1 MFATFTRSLR
11 FQIIAAL
18 LTMLAVFAVAQ
29 TLTLF
34 ALGEQLNNQVILNLA
49 SRLQLTQ
56 QHLVTQ
62 AMHYQE
68 NTQREFSAHHRI
80 VQLYYQDLIG
90 HIKTFDMLCNAFM
103 HREFEPGLTGLPVA
117 LYPSLDRDTRMAVS
131 KLETIWNHYQ
141 KDLMTALGSDPEQPR
156 LQAAAQYVIQNRQ
169 RLEHA
174 ANGLQTEIQHLAR
187 SHLNK
192 INLINR
198 LALLAASLVAIAILF
213 WFYRKVIKPL
223 GLATEGFRKVA
234 QGDFGHQVHIES
246 NNEIAW
252 MTESFNH
259 LSNRLY
265 AIFRL
270 IDHVQQGSDLD
281 STLKFVGE
289 DFSRFIPLNW
299 MGVLFQTGDGTSLKL
314 EKSFFNGIQDN
325 SGRRNYRLKG
335 TLLELA
341 MQSGEPQHIP
351 DMQLTSQK
359 NTAYIFLREL
369 VSKGMRDAI
378 FLPFADHSPVP
389 GVLAFASETANVYTR
404 EHLELLT
411 NIAHLVTH
419 SFGRTVKLAEHSRLA
434 AIGEF
439 ASGVAHEIR
448 SPLAT
453 VSIALDYLKKTHLP
467 GTASKRAE
475 LASLEAERMARL
487 LDDMLL
493 YAKPIALKMREL
505 DLSVVL
511 ANLLETSEDIARQK
525 HQRFAFSSNTERS
538 TTFADHDRLVQI
550 FLNLARNA
558 CEAAPDGSEIQWTLA
573 KVAGSDVLSV
583 SIHNGGDPIPEEN
596 QRRLFEPFFT
606 TKPSGTGLG
615 LSIVKRLV
623 HAHGGDIKIESDRV
637 GGTRTLVTLPFA
649 AGTTSALRH

>member
-1 MFATFTRSLR
+1 MLSTFGQSLR

-18 LTMLAVFAVAQ
+18 LTMLVVFAISQ

-34 ALGEQLNNQVILNLA
+34 ALEEQLNNQVILNLA

-56 QHLVTQ
+56 QNLVTQ

-68 NTQREFSAHHRI
+68 NTHREFTKNPRI
-80 VQLYYQDLIG
+80 LRLYYQDLIR

-103 HREFEPGLTGLPVA
+103 HREFEPGLTGLPAA
-117 LYPSLDRDTRMAVS
+117 LYPSLDRDTKMAVS
-131 KLETIWNHYQ
+131 KLESIWNQYHKELIQ
-141 KDLMTALGSDPEQPR
+141 TLGADPEKPR
-156 LQAAAQYVIQNRQ
+156 LLASSDYIIQNRQ
-169 RLEHA
+169 QLEFA
-174 ANGLQTEIQHLAR
+174 TTGLQTEIQHLAR
-187 SHLNK
+187 GHLDK

-198 LALLAASLVAIAILF
+198 LALLAAFLVATAILF
-213 WFYRKVIKPL
+213 WFYRQVIKPL
-223 GLATEGFRKVA
+223 GLATQGFRKVA
-234 QGDFGHQVHIES
+234 QGDFGHQVSIGS

-259 LSNRLY
+259 LSKRLY

-289 DFSRFIPLNW
+289 DFSQFLPLNW
-299 MGVLFQTGDGTSLKL
+299 LGVLFLTGDGTSLKL

-341 MQSGEPQHIP
+341 MQSGEPHHIP
-351 DMQLTSQK
+351 DMEVTSKK

-378 FLPFADHSPVP
+378 FLPFSDHSPVP
-389 GVLAFASETANVYTR
+389 GVLAFASESPNVYTR

-419 SFGRTVKLAEHSRLA
+419 SFGRTVKLAEHARLA

-439 ASGVAHEIR
+439 ASGIAHEIR

-453 VSIALDYLKKTHLP
+453 VSIALDYFKNTDLP

-493 YAKPIALKMREL
+493 YAKPISLKMQKL
-505 DLSVVL
+505 NLSTAL
-511 ANLLETSEDIARQK
+511 AKLLETNSDLASK
-525 HQRFAFSSNTERS
+525 KNQRFSYTSLASQA
-538 TTFADHDRLVQI
+538 TTFADPDRLVQI

-558 CEAAPDGSEIQWTLA
+558 CEAAPEGSEIAWALT
-573 KVAGSDVLSV
+573 KVAGSDILSV
-583 SIHNGGDPIPEEN
+583 TVDNSGDPIPEDH
-596 QRRLFEPFFT
+596 QQRLFEPFFT
-606 TKPSGTGLG
+606 TKSSGTGLG

-623 HAHGGDIKIESDRV
+623 QAHGGEIKIQSDSV
-637 GGTRTLVTLPFA
+637 NGTRTLVTLPYA
-649 AGTTSALRH
+649 PDSG